1 MKHILPTELVNRVL
15 TYLATRP
22 YTEVTQLIKDIQSL
36 SVPYNEECPP
46 EISGHIEEVPSD

>member
-22 YTEVTQLIKDIQSL
+22 YTEVMLLIKDIQSL
-36 SVPYNEECPP
+36 SVPYNEECPQ
-46 EISGHIEEVPSD
+46 EIGTPVEEVPTE

>member
-22 YTEVTQLIKDIQSL
+22 YTEVMLLIKDIQSL
-36 SVPYNEECPP
+36 SVPYNEECPQ
-46 EISGHIEEVPSD
+46 EIVTPVEEVPTE